1 LLRIAQ
7 SNAIWVHQQGTSAGA
22 YQAGYVPLDVTP
34 KTGTEAS
41 IARSSIFFQHPK
53 QIIFRI
59 QECVMPS
66 KQVTIS
72 ARISTE
78 DAEFI
83 SRLTID
89 DAKTPSDKLRAIIA
103 QTKERNTRKRDYAG
117 ALCDLQELIHP
128 VVKEIRKTEVKN
140 QIHSELLI
148 RLVEWIPDTAAFL
161 ISSILE
167 TGDAKTTEKM
177 LLIEQGAA
185 DRLVRLMESILQL
198 AVTGPCACYDPQ
210 IMDRKLDSVL
220 ELCQIIMARK

>member
-1 LLRIAQ
+1 VG
-7 SNAIWVHQQGTSAGA
+7 SF
-22 YQAGYVPLDVTP
+22 
-34 KTGTEAS
+34 
-41 IARSSIFFQHPK
+41 IFFQRPK
-53 QIIFRI
+53 LNIIRI
-59 QECVMPS
+59 QERVMPS

-72 ARISTE
+72 ARISSE

-103 QTKERNTRKRDYAG
+103 KAKEHSTRKRDYVG
-117 ALCDLQELIHP
+117 TLCDLQELIQP

-140 QIHSELLI
+140 QIHSELLT
-148 RLVEWIPDTAAFL
+148 RLIEWIPDTAAFL
-161 ISSILE
+161 MSSILE
-167 TGDAKTTEKM
+167 TVETKTTEKM

-220 ELCQIIMARK
+220 ELCQIIKARKIEKKGSVP

>member
-1 LLRIAQ
+1 
-7 SNAIWVHQQGTSAGA
+7 
-22 YQAGYVPLDVTP
+22 
-34 KTGTEAS
+34 
-41 IARSSIFFQHPK
+41 
-53 QIIFRI
+53 
-59 QECVMPS
+59 MPS

-72 ARISTE
+72 ARISAE

-103 QTKERNTRKRDYAG
+103 KAKERSTRQRDYAG
-117 ALCDLQELIHP
+117 SLSDIQELIQP
-128 VVKEIRKTEVKN
+128 VVKEIRKTEVEN
-140 QIHSELLI
+140 QIHSELLF
-148 RLVEWIPDTAAFL
+148 RLAEWIPDAAAFL

-167 TGDAKTTEKM
+167 ASEAKTNEKM
-177 LLIEQGAA
+177 LQIEQGAA

-198 AVTGPCACYDPQ
+198 AITGRCACYDPR

>member
-1 LLRIAQ
+1 
-7 SNAIWVHQQGTSAGA
+7 
-22 YQAGYVPLDVTP
+22 
-34 KTGTEAS
+34 
-41 IARSSIFFQHPK
+41 
-53 QIIFRI
+53 
-59 QECVMPS
+59 MPS

-72 ARISTE
+72 ARISAE

-103 QTKERNTRKRDYAG
+103 KAKERSTRQRDYTG
-117 ALCDLQELIHP
+117 SLSDIQEFIQP
-128 VVKEIRKTEVKN
+128 VMKEIRKTEVEN

-148 RLVEWIPDTAAFL
+148 RLAEWIPDTAAFL

-167 TGDAKTTEKM
+167 AGEAKTNEKM
-177 LLIEQGAA
+177 LQVEQGAA

-198 AVTGPCACYDPQ
+198 AITGRCACYDPQ
-210 IMDRKLDSVL
+210 IIDRKLDSVL